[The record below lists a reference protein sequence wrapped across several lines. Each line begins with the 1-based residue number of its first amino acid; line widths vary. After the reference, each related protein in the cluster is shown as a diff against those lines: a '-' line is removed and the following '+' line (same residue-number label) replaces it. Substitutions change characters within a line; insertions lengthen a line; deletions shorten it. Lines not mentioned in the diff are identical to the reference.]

1 MDDSAPFGEIHR
13 EMALAS
19 RAPLIYLLAAFV
31 VVVLNRGNWPFERKK
46 NPKKEERN
54 KKMLD
59 RAEFIY
65 FIFLHVGVFVG
76 NGRRSEQNGG
86 LHLCRRPNS
95 PHSSLFF
102 FFFFFFFLLGFIS
115 GRNFVFEANSCRR
128 IYRHTRAKNLYN
140 VGRNGIGH
148 CCV

>member
-1 MDDSAPFGEIHR
+1 MRILYESVLFILPAFLLFLNSENKVKRGY
-13 EMALAS
+13 AS
-19 RAPLIYLLAAFV
+19 LILRL
-31 VVVLNRGNWPFERKK
+31 G
-46 NPKKEERN
+46 
-54 KKMLD
+54 
-59 RAEFIY
+59 
-65 FIFLHVGVFVG
+65 FVG

-140 VGRNGIGH
+140 VGR
-148 CCV
+148 